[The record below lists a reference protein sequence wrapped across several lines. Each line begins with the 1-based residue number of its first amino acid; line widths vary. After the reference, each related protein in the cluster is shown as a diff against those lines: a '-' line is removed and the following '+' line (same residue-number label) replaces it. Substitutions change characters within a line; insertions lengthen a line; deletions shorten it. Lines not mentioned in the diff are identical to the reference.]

1 MIEGTNYIVVR
12 NGLGKVR
19 EIESVELPNDKDIDL
34 ALLILKKPFP
44 SNYSLSIED
53 IKTPKAGEQ
62 IYVMGYPMSSIL
74 GRYNPSISQ
83 GIISKTS
90 GFGEMAGEFQITAK
104 MNKGNS
110 GGPIFND
117 KGQIIGISVGKLNKS
132 EVLKKDGFIPEDVNV
147 GISGPVVLN
156 FLNMPIKA
164 SIQEEIKYDATEIYE
179 FMRPSVVFNFLHL
192 KLFLNFYSHYC
203 SFLIHKGEG
212 MSYWDDKTSKKEA
225 CDKAELEAKDNVLTQ
240 LGLER
245 IKSTVIEACSD
256 SGDKAS
262 CVLYQS
268 TFNTIS
274 GGYIKNFELLEKG
287 RGGIENKYCV
297 VKIIA
302 EAFKYK
308 GEHDQEFIINANI
321 GDKRRFFEG
330 SNIVIN
336 AELSQEAFIN
346 VLAWY
351 PETDKENYHKLYPN
365 QYEENNFLKDKFNIP
380 TKNTNT
386 KYQSVFFLKILKKM
400 KPRNLLLYLQPRKNL

>member
-1 MIEGTNYIVVR
+1 MKVKNMMHLRFMSICGHLLYLLLVSNALFFFSITCFANTAQSTEG
-12 NGLGKVR
+12 K
-19 EIESVELPNDKDIDL
+19 
-34 ALLILKKPFP
+34 
-44 SNYSLSIED
+44 
-53 IKTPKAGEQ
+53 
-62 IYVMGYPMSSIL
+62 
-74 GRYNPSISQ
+74 
-83 GIISKTS
+83 
-90 GFGEMAGEFQITAK
+90 
-104 MNKGNS
+104 
-110 GGPIFND
+110 
-117 KGQIIGISVGKLNKS
+117 
-132 EVLKKDGFIPEDVNV
+132 
-147 GISGPVVLN
+147 
-156 FLNMPIKA
+156 
-164 SIQEEIKYDATEIYE
+164 
-179 FMRPSVVFNFLHL
+179 
-192 KLFLNFYSHYC
+192 
-203 SFLIHKGEG
+203 G
-212 MSYWDDKTSKKEA
+212 MSYWDDRTSKKEA

-262 CVLYQS
+262 CLLYQS

-308 GEHDQEFIINANI
+308 EEHDQEFIINANI

-386 KYQSVFFLKILKKM
+386 KYQLDIGFPKNFKKNETQEFIIVLATKKKFVILNTIKISELLTRLDDFGKSNWYIQKIGYSVLRRKK
-400 KPRNLLLYLQPRKNL
+400 